1 MLDERPMVRIRRIGG
16 GNANGIAALIPSETF
31 IAPISSH
38 GTSTMVRAQIKTGDG
53 VLVIGSGS
61 SLSHEDPEEWVS
73 ATVRSQRYPLVAS
86 TLVPLA
92 SAGIS
97 RTDLRAFETI
107 ATGLLA
113 IVILLLSLVLGR
125 RVRVNPVA
133 EIAQAIK
140 AREFVPYY
148 HPVVDIRSGRLL
160 GAEVLA
166 RWRRPDGTVASPA
179 SFIPLAESSGLI
191 IELTRDLMQQ
201 ACKEIGPAMAKRPHL
216 KVSFNL
222 TAQHFADEQIVMDVR
237 RIFGKSP
244 LRLSQV
250 VFEMTERQPLEDLT
264 ETRRVIASLQG
275 LGVRIAIDDVGTGHG
290 GLSYML
296 KLGVD
301 IIKID
306 KMFVDALGSDRYS
319 NTIVETLIDL
329 AHNMRMQVIAEGV
342 ENFEQVV
349 QLREIGIRAA
359 QGYVF
364 APPLPGSAFLKLTE
378 ALDPI
383 KKADSAAAAGAMPK
397 RRSA

>member
-1 MLDERPMVRIRRIGG
+1 
-16 GNANGIAALIPSETF
+16 
-31 IAPISSH
+31 
-38 GTSTMVRAQIKTGDG
+38 
-53 VLVIGSGS
+53 
-61 SLSHEDPEEWVS
+61 
-73 ATVRSQRYPLVAS
+73 
-86 TLVPLA
+86 
-92 SAGIS
+92 
-97 RTDLRAFETI
+97 FETI

-290 GLSYML
+290 ALSYML

-383 KKADSAAAAGAMPK
+383 KKADGAAAAGAMPK